1 MSEENMKKI
10 TVVLS
15 TYNGEKYLGEQ
26 LDSILRQKGAQVRYS
41 LKVLCRD
48 DGSKDRTRDILTHYS
63 VKYPNVDI
71 AKNSGKSLGV
81 RKSFF
86 SLLAEAQADYYFF
99 SDQDDVWHLNKIQ
112 TFLDAFE
119 ETREDL
125 PAGVYSDLDLVDGQN
140 RPLGKSM
147 MESNGWSYSEKRDFI
162 LFFFKTR
169 VTGASFAINEAAKR
183 QILKLSANDLAQ
195 VGMHDSILALLAR
208 AYNNLKF
215 IPTSLVNY
223 RQHGNNVLG
232 AFAEGHSVFAVK
244 VRIKR
249 YRTFFNDL
257 ALVNSILSTKDLPNR
272 NQAALQ
278 AAINFNGAIGF
289 LNKLR
294 MMFKDKKILWN
305 EITPKQKLLLLLFY

>member
-1 MSEENMKKI
+1 MKKI

-15 TYNGEKYLGEQ
+15 TYNGENYLGEQ
-26 LDSILRQKGAQVRYS
+26 LDSILRQNGAQVRYS

-48 DGSKDRTRDILTHYS
+48 DGSKDTTGDILKRYAS
-63 VKYPNVDI
+63 KYPNINI
-71 AKNSGKSLGV
+71 AKNSGDNLGV

-86 SLLAEAQADYYFF
+86 SLLSEAQADYYFF
-99 SDQDDVWHLNKIQ
+99 SDQDDVWHQNKIQ

-119 ETREDL
+119 KTRGDL
-125 PAGVYSDLDLVDGQN
+125 PAGVYSDLDLVDAQN

-147 MESNGWSYSEKRDFI
+147 MESNGWSYNEKRDFI

-169 VTGASFAINEAAKR
+169 VTGASFAINEMSKK
-183 QILKLSANDLAQ
+183 QILRLSDIDLAQ

-215 IPTSLVNY
+215 VPASLVNY

-257 ALVNSILSTKDLPNR
+257 SLINSILSKKDLPDR

-278 AAINFNGAIGF
+278 AAINFNGVNGF
-289 LNKLR
+289 WNKLR
-294 MMFKDKKILWN
+294 VMFKDKEILWN